1 MLISK
6 QGWTIDRSAAASSGA
21 QAAVEMP
28 TENVTQAVMYVD
40 HSTLATTNSV
50 SFQSAQQSSGP
61 YFIEGSTQL
70 ATGNVSTNFAMR
82 VTGPIGPFVR
92 PYVHTASSGGYDF
105 LLIGV
110 A

>member
-1 MLISK
+1 MLVIK
-6 QGWTIDRSAAASSGA
+6 QAWTILRSAAASSGA
-21 QAAVEMP
+21 QAAVEMQD
-28 TENVTQAVMYVD
+28 NVTQAVMYID
-40 HSTLATTNSV
+40 HSTLATTNSF

-61 YFIEGSTQL
+61 WLIEGSTV
-70 ATGNVSTNFAMR
+70 TGAVGTVSTNFAMR
-82 VTGPIGPFVR
+82 VTGPIGPWVR